1 MGRSGFFNIVYEESS
16 VEMKWLQIK
25 EEHLQQILAWRTS
38 EFVTQF
44 MYTDIEYNI
53 KNQRRWWQKITNDPN
68 GRYWIM
74 EQKGQ
79 LLGFVSITNIDWHNK
94 RGEWNYYIGEAKYGM
109 LGGFIGAYVYNYA
122 FEVLGLE
129 KVQGAVMAENV
140 GVRKIHQKLGDREIG
155 FYEQHILKNGMWH
168 DVYLYEMTTKRWDDV
183 GMKFKKYQAE
193 VEER

>member
-1 MGRSGFFNIVYEESS
+1 
-16 VEMKWLQIK
+16 MKWLQIK
-25 EEHLQQILAWRTS
+25 KEHLQQILAWRTS

-122 FEVLGLE
+122 FNILGLE
-129 KVQGAVMAENV
+129 KIQGAVMAENE

>member
-1 MGRSGFFNIVYEESS
+1 
-16 VEMKWLQIK
+16 MKWLQIK
-25 EEHLQQILAWRTS
+25 KEHLQQILTWRTS

-44 MYTDIEYNI
+44 MYTDIDDNME
-53 KNQRRWWQKITNDPN
+53 NQYLWWQNISNDPN

-79 LLGFVSITNIDWHNK
+79 LLGFVSLTNIDWHNK

-140 GVRKIHQKLGDREIG
+140 GVRKIHQKLGDREVG
-155 FYEQHILKNGMWH
+155 FYEQHVLKNDNWH
-168 DVYLYEMTTKRWDDV
+168 DVYLYEMTHERWNEV
-183 GMKFKKYQAE
+183 GMKFKKYKAE
-193 VEER
+193 VEEK